1 MLWHHYGLAQICST
15 SFTINLQPA
24 FFIYFRNSSKRG
36 LMIKTHT
43 PSYVC
48 RCHGVFTI
56 LFIFSHTDIHNGWP
70 FNPLLFSTEN
80 GFSMFLWLGHNI
92 DQDFIQ
98 EVFGVS
104 SLAQINIETCVLVEL
119 DNPRSQRVAQIISKV
134 RSQRS
139 HFMKVDRFIRIIS
152 IF

>member
-1 MLWHHYGLAQICST
+1 
-15 SFTINLQPA
+15 
-24 FFIYFRNSSKRG
+24 
-36 LMIKTHT
+36 
-43 PSYVC
+43 
-48 RCHGVFTI
+48 
-56 LFIFSHTDIHNGWP
+56 
-70 FNPLLFSTEN
+70 
-80 GFSMFLWLGHNI
+80 MFLWLGHNI